1 MVSPEDFYSEDGI
14 KRILAE
20 CRERLQLRAEG
31 KLPEVEQDYQ
41 SYLRSSLW
49 RRIKRRVLKRD
60 QRVCGCCGGEG
71 KVVHHRSYAPEVME
85 GKADDMLATVCAGC
99 HAIMHFDE
107 NGAKRSAE
115 ETERIFLGGQR
126 QTEIP
131 TPRID
136 LRRRSQGKPAE
147 WPRMTAVQRKLWEEA
162 KQRMLCERHIAK
174 GHMEYQPILDSLNDP
189 QGSRLAR
196 VERVFK
202 VPRIGG

>member
-1 MVSPEDFYSEDGI
+1 M
-14 KRILAE
+14 
-20 CRERLQLRAEG
+20 Q
-31 KLPEVEQDYQ
+31 
-41 SYLRSSLW
+41 
-49 RRIKRRVLKRD
+49 
-60 QRVCGCCGGEG
+60 G

-189 QGSRLAR
+189 QGCQTTH
-196 VERVFK
+196 
-202 VPRIGG
+202 